1 MIQDPGVAKCR
12 PSLSSSWIMTQVAFI
27 LNRVTFK
34 KKSISNCPLGSAQT
48 VIYLGY
54 FFLGC
59 WHCGILFGSKAT
71 EGKRNDRIV
80 PWTLQV
86 RLALWLLFQTL
97 THGTCKCFKDFSGF
111 IVCGQ
116 CLWLD
121 KSRLFYAMISDS
133 TWWVIRRSLVVLP
146 SELRMDRLLY
156 TICDHHAVR
165 SAMKIWRGLKT
176 RGLQRTVR
184 MFKPG
189 GGVEDF
195 KDMLH
200 TLHSCCRNVEL
211 MKNEGFTVVF
221 TR

>member
-1 MIQDPGVAKCR
+1 MLKQFWFK
-12 PSLSSSWIMTQVAFI
+12 SLAFQNACYLSWIITQVAFI
-27 LNRVTFK
+27 LNQSDLK
-34 KKSISNCPLGSAQT
+34 KKSISNCPLGAARA

-59 WHCGILFGSKAT
+59 WHCGLLFGSKAA

-97 THGTCKCFKDFSGF
+97 TQVLEHGTCKCYKGFSGF
-111 IVCGQ
+111 ILYFQ
-116 CLWLD
+116 CFWLD

-133 TWWVIRRSLVVLP
+133 TWWVIRHSLVVLP

-165 SAMKIWRGLKT
+165 SAMKIWRELKT
-176 RGLQRTVR
+176 RGLQRRTVR

-189 GGVEDF
+189 GGAEDF
-195 KDMLH
+195 KAMLH
-200 TLHSCCRNVEL
+200 TDEEWNIYCCFGR
-211 MKNEGFTVVF
+211 
-221 TR
+221 